1 VYSRFSL
8 AVSQYEG
15 EITMIVCKG
24 VDNAYYPMRIKAPG
38 LICGTGRIRF
48 FRGFI
53 IVRSK
58 KLQVLGPKL

>member
-1 VYSRFSL
+1 
-8 AVSQYEG
+8 
-15 EITMIVCKG
+15 MIVCKG

-53 IVRSK
+53 VVRSK